1 VRHLGHRGQRGAE
14 HLADLPHALPFQ
26 PGAAAREIVQRVGG
40 QRDEVGIGAQG
51 RADREPVGVERAL
64 ARLVFDQQ
72 PAQRRRRVGRDHLVL
87 LSERVDRDVGQVRE
101 PADRL

>member
-1 VRHLGHRGQRGAE
+1 MVVSAAPNTSRICRMPFHSSQVRR
-14 HLADLPHALPFQ
+14 LA
-26 PGAAAREIVQRVGG
+26 EIVERVGG
-40 QRDEVGIGAQG
+40 QRDEVGIGAQR
-51 RADREPVGVERAL
+51 RADREPVGVERPL

-87 LSERVDRDVGQVRE
+87 LPERVDRDVGQVRE